1 MDLDP
6 SHVREDLIHHPTL
19 TLSPIRSVDDLDE
32 PGGAP
37 TGLVSLYREYIH
49 TVLYR
54 YSPVLCSLYS
64 VHNSTD
70 TEPAG

>member
-19 TLSPIRSVDDLDE
+19 TLSPIRSVDDPDE

-37 TGLVSLYREYIH
+37 TGLVYIC
-49 TVLYR
+49 TESTYIL
-54 YSPVLCSLYS
+54 SSTSIPLYS
-64 VHNSTD
+64 VLCTSTQ
-70 TEPAG
+70 